1 MLEKKKPFHY
11 VDNKKFY
18 EEIVKHQQKCKD
30 AIAEGKE
37 EPRISNYLGECIYL
51 MAEKISYMPKFVNYS
66 FREEMVSDAIEN
78 CIVYFHDFNPEKYT
92 NPFAYFTQVIYYAF
106 LRRISKEEKDRY
118 IKYKYFQ
125 ETIIHTGDTERLTDV
140 DGNNLVPAQMY
151 DNLNSFMSKFEAKEE
166 EKKRKRKEMKS
177 LQRFIVE
184 EVIENDP
191 EEFEPTSP
199 GGKLDI
205 KAS

>member
-1 MLEKKKPFHY
+1 MLEKKKPVHY

-30 AIAEGKE
+30 AKEAGKE
-37 EPRISNYLGECIYL
+37 EPRISNYLGECIYK

-151 DNLNSFMSKFEAKEE
+151 DNLNTFMSRFEAKEE

-184 EVIENDP
+184 EVVENDP
-191 EEFEPTSP
+191 EEFEPTGTSGEP
-199 GGKLDI
+199 DI
-205 KAS
+205 KTA